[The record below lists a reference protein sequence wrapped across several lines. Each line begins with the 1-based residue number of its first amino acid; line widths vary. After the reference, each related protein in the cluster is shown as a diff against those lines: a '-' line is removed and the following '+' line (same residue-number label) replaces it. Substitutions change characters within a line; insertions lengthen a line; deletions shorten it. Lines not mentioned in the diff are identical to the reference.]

1 MVLNAFSSVAIADDK
16 KQKKVKKKKTIHVSL
31 TSVSHKIK
39 ELKADDEFVVSGES
53 LAGRWKPFIT
63 MVREGEIDRKSAIDT
78 MNVFTNTLWDFMEAN
93 VKKKKIRKYT
103 DKEWVFPVKG
113 YTPNAIGGV
122 NGSGYVV
129 SDFDFYDLN
138 SGGHPAHDIF
148 ITDRNQD
155 CIDDVTGEYA
165 EILSMSGGIVIE
177 TRTNWD
183 VSMSDIKGG
192 NIVYVYD
199 NYSNGFFYYAHLK
212 DVYVKVGDFVK
223 PGTSLGTMGRTGKN
237 AYPSRS
243 PTHLHI
249 MYLRSFDG
257 EILPENIYRD
267 LLQSKL
273 IE

>member
-1 MVLNAFSSVAIADDK
+1 MNVFTSFSFADDK
-16 KQKKVKKKKTIHVSL
+16 KQKKSKKKKTIHVSL
-31 TSVSHKIK
+31 ASVSHKIK
-39 ELKADDEFVVSGES
+39 ELKADEELIISGEA

-63 MVREGEIDRKSAIDT
+63 KVREGKIDRNSAIDT
-78 MNVFTNTLWDFMEAN
+78 MNLFTNTLWDYMEAN
-93 VKKKKIRKYT
+93 IKLKKIRKYS

-113 YTPNAIGGV
+113 YNANAIGGV

-148 ITDRNQD
+148 INDNNQD
-155 CIDDVTGEYA
+155 CIDDITGDYA

-212 DVYVKVGDFVK
+212 DVYVNVGDFVK
-223 PGTSLGTMGRTGKN
+223 PGTPLGTMGRTGKN
-237 AYPSRS
+237 AHPSRS

-267 LLQSKL
+267 LLQAKL
-273 IE
+273 ID